1 MRSECFNIQ
10 AFKLSATKRC
20 SAVGGSSLL
29 FTLLR
34 ATFLHSSP
42 LFHRFTHLY
51 IYFSSIRSLSASPLL
66 VYLLRSNNFRL
77 GDFFD
82 IKTLEIKRSSL
93 KVLSWPGSKYS
104 QNLALWNREWE
115 CFGCLIVRLLRR
127 ISCLQ
132 CRTEIVLASFNHGII
147 TVKKKRR
154 SKS

>member
-77 GDFFD
+77 DDFFD

-93 KVLSWPGSKYS
+93 KVLSRRPAGLQVFAESCFVKS
-104 QNLALWNREWE
+104 RVGMFRMFDRALT
-115 CFGCLIVRLLRR
+115 
-127 ISCLQ
+127 S
-132 CRTEIVLASFNHGII
+132 
-147 TVKKKRR
+147 
-154 SKS
+154 

>member
-51 IYFSSIRSLSASPLL
+51 IYFSSIRSLSASPPL

-93 KVLSWPGSKYS
+93 KVLSRRPAGLQVFAESCFVKS
-104 QNLALWNREWE
+104 RVGMFRMFDRALT
-115 CFGCLIVRLLRR
+115 
-127 ISCLQ
+127 S
-132 CRTEIVLASFNHGII
+132 
-147 TVKKKRR
+147 
-154 SKS
+154 